1 MLKLIFRIF
10 ISFLTIS
17 LFYFNFESVSHA
29 YLGPGVGG
37 GIITATIGFVVAIL
51 APLNYLLAVF
61 SLLSLTRYYM
71 LQIWPVLFVFFVS
84 H

>member
-29 YLGPGVGG
+29 YLVPGVGG

-51 APLNYLLAVF
+51 AALFAL
-61 SLLSLTRYYM
+61 
-71 LQIWPVLFVFFVS
+71 IWFPIKRLIKKRKEKKVQQQNKVD
-84 H
+84 

>member
-51 APLNYLLAVF
+51 AALFAL
-61 SLLSLTRYYM
+61 
-71 LQIWPVLFVFFVS
+71 IWFPIKRLIKKRKEKKVQQQNKVD
-84 H
+84 